1 MIDIRLKL
9 SFRSHPK
16 TKKLKR
22 NIGSDGVLCLIWLFS
37 WAAEN
42 KPNGDLS
49 GMDIDDIE
57 IAADW
62 EGAHGEFVAAIIK
75 VGFLDGDEGAYV
87 LHDWFEH
94 NPWAAGA
101 TARSEKARWLAT
113 CKHHGKEKAAE
124 LMPEYA
130 ARMINAASSKEIT
143 SKNPAS
149 SMQHA
154 CDAHASSMQDSENS
168 SAPSPSPS
176 PSPLPK
182 EVNPFVASKLTTPPC
197 PHSEILAAYAE
208 ALPELPQPRIW
219 DGAREKGLTSRWR
232 WVISDL
238 QAHGKPHDSAA
249 GIAFFRRMF
258 GYIRE
263 SDFLMGRGNSAW
275 SADLGWIVKA
285 ENFAKII
292 QGNYENKG
300 RAAA

>member
-1 MIDIRLKL
+1 MIDARISVGLPN
-9 SFRSHPK
+9 HPK
-16 TKKLKR
+16 TKKLIKR
-22 NIGSDGVLCLIWLFS
+22 IGSDGAWRLICLFL
-37 WAAEN
+37 WAAAN
-42 KPNGDLS
+42 KPDGDLS
-49 GMDIDDIE
+49 GMTTEDIE
-57 IAADW
+57 LAVDWPGAD
-62 EGAHGEFVAAIIK
+62 GAFVAAMLD
-75 VGFLDGDEGAYV
+75 VGFLDGDDNSYAI
-87 LHDWFEH
+87 HDWREH

-101 TARSEKARWLAT
+101 DARSEKARWLAT

-124 LMPEYA
+124 LMPYYA
-130 ARMINAASSKEIT
+130 ERLRKPAT
-143 SKNPAS
+143 SMLLAEVKQEG
-149 SMQHA
+149 SMR
-154 CDAHASSMQDSENS
+154 DDENS